1 MKELANRTHFPT
13 LADVERIAALNNRA
27 IRNLQITQCYH
38 ELSLALAGRIA
49 PGANWCTFATWASK
63 QAGQTIRKED
73 LERLL
78 ERHLRTSAE
87 IHQANQAIA
96 ARTDAASVGTDRLG
110 DLVLKASMLSSSIDL
125 ASEAVGRGNLKVFAE
140 IGREFARFCAT
151 CLDDPE
157 PDQAKIDAFCQQLRD
172 GEPPDGQRYLR
183 RAFKHYYL
191 ARFTHSEKA
200 RAELILLA
208 NLEIGF
214 HEQTR
219 LQPEIGESL
228 DAGLVSSEALTRQ
241 LLAALYPSGGWLVLW
256 NLLLRRLLGR
266 LTRLDQAVQRLAT
279 TAGKALREVITET
292 MMTIALP
299 GQRRLRLGE
308 DLQAG
313 YPKLLQLL
321 TLAELEDL
329 LAAIDPT
336 PDNPIE
342 SGARDWAD
350 LPDRMHF
357 IAELFRC
364 YQEDPEIFKPPFTT
378 AQTEEIKA
386 GRLPA
391 GEL

>member
-1 MKELANRTHFPT
+1 
-13 LADVERIAALNNRA
+13 
-27 IRNLQITQCYH
+27 LQISQCYH
-38 ELSLALAGRIA
+38 DLSLALASKIA

-73 LERLL
+73 LKRLL
-78 ERHLRTSAE
+78 ERRLRTSAE
-87 IHQANQAIA
+87 MRHASQTIA
-96 ARTDAASVGTDRLG
+96 ASKEATSLRSDRLG
-110 DLVLKASMLSSSIDL
+110 ELVLKASTLSRSIEM

-140 IGREFARFCAT
+140 IGREFARFCAD
-151 CLDDPE
+151 CLDDQE
-157 PDQAKIDAFCQQLRD
+157 PNQEKIDAFCQELRD
-172 GEPPDGQRYLR
+172 GEPPEGQRYLR
-183 RAFKHYYL
+183 RAFRHYYQ

-200 RAELILLA
+200 RAELVLLA

-219 LQPEIGESL
+219 LQPEIAESL

-241 LLAALYPSGGWLVLW
+241 LLASLYPSGGWLVVW

-266 LTRLDQAVQRLAT
+266 PTRLDQAVQIVAAI
-279 TAGKALREVITET
+279 AGKELREVITET
-292 MMTIALP
+292 MMTISLP
-299 GQRRLRLGE
+299 GRRRLRLGE

-313 YPKLLQLL
+313 YPELLRNI
-321 TLAELEDL
+321 TIVELEDL
-329 LAAIDPT
+329 LATIDPT
-336 PDNPIE
+336 PDSPIE
-342 SGARDWAD
+342 SGAIDWAD

-364 YQEDPEIFKPPFTT
+364 YQEDPEIFAPPFTT

-386 GRLPA
+386 SRLPE

>member
-1 MKELANRTHFPT
+1 
-13 LADVERIAALNNRA
+13 V

-78 ERHLRTSAE
+78 ERRLGTSAE
-87 IHQANQAIA
+87 MQQASQTIA
-96 ARTDAASVGTDRLG
+96 ASAKTTSVGSNRLEE
-110 DLVLKASMLSSSIDL
+110 LVLKASTLSRSIDL
-125 ASEAVGRGNLKVFAE
+125 ASQAVGRGNLKVFVE

-157 PDQAKIDAFCQQLRD
+157 PDQAKIDAFCQELRD

-183 RAFKHYYL
+183 RAFTHYYQ
-191 ARFTHSEKA
+191 ARFTPDEKA

-219 LQPEIGESL
+219 LQPEIAESL
-228 DAGLVSSEALTRQ
+228 EAGLISSEALTRQ
-241 LLAALYPSGGWLVLW
+241 LLATLYPSGGWLVLW
-256 NLLLRRLLGR
+256 NLLLRRLLDR
-266 LTRLDQAVQRLAT
+266 PTRLDQATQIVAT

-292 MMTIALP
+292 MMTITLP

-308 DLQAG
+308 DLQNN
-313 YPKLLQLL
+313 YPDLLQTL
-321 TLAELEDL
+321 TLAELNDM

-336 PDNPIE
+336 PDSPSE
-342 SGARDWAD
+342 SGAFDWAD
-350 LPDRMHF
+350 LPERIHF

-364 YQEDPEIFKPPFTT
+364 YQKDPDIFGPPFT
-378 AQTEEIKA
+378 AEQTEEIKA
-386 GRLPA
+386 GRLPE